1 MKKIIISVM
10 ILLTTSCSSLLT
22 QQPVT
27 VKELLPVGSALR
39 LTQALTI
46 PKDHSSIYIAF
57 GKVAPR
63 KNFNTVD
70 IYEPYCM
77 LRLHNEAP
85 DAHQVLADQF
95 KITKIVEWE
104 GYYSRLNY
112 RNVASRNNQAGGFLK
127 VGAMNHSS
135 SWAGIIMHATVIGL
149 RSEKQPSV
157 KEIVCG
163 HWDEQSLVEPL
174 TLEQM
179 KTALGDLFI
188 IEK

>member
-1 MKKIIISVM
+1 MKKMIISVM
-10 ILLTTSCSSLLT
+10 ILLTTSCSSSLI
-22 QQPVT
+22 QHPVT
-27 VKELLPVGSALR
+27 IKELLPVGSTLR

-46 PKDHSSIYIAF
+46 PKDRSSIYIAF
-57 GKVAPR
+57 GKVAPL

-77 LRLHNEAP
+77 LRLHDEVP
-85 DAHQVLADQF
+85 DARQVLADQF

-104 GYYSRLNY
+104 GYYSRLDY
-112 RNVASRNNQAGGFLK
+112 RNVTSRHNRESGFRKVATMNASDGGPSI
-127 VGAMNHSS
+127 M
-135 SWAGIIMHATVIGL
+135 MHATVIGL
-149 RSEKQPSV
+149 HSNKQPEV

>member
-1 MKKIIISVM
+1 M
-10 ILLTTSCSSLLT
+10 ILLTTSCSSSLI

-27 VKELLPVGSALR
+27 IKELLPVGSTLR
-39 LTQALTI
+39 LTQTLTI
-46 PKDHSSIYIAF
+46 PKDRSSIYIAF
-57 GKVAPR
+57 GKVAPL

-77 LRLHNEAP
+77 FRLHDEVP
-85 DAHQVLADQF
+85 DARQVLADQF

-104 GYYSRLNY
+104 GYYSRLDY
-112 RNVASRNNQAGGFLK
+112 RNVTSRHNRESGFRKVATMNASDGGPSI
-127 VGAMNHSS
+127 M
-135 SWAGIIMHATVIGL
+135 MHATVIGL
-149 RSEKQPSV
+149 HSNKQPEV

-179 KTALGDLFI
+179 KTALGDLFA